1 MTATIMPMKTDR
13 ERIAEEAERVLERA
27 AASDLESV
35 VLVGFCKDGSVY
47 TDRSG
52 QIDTSK
58 LVGLLEMV
66 KHDVIGDWLSVPL
79 TR

>member
-1 MTATIMPMKTDR
+1 MTVTIVPMKTDR
-13 ERIAEEAERVLERA
+13 EQIAEEAKRVLERA

-52 QIDTSK
+52 QIETSK

-66 KHDVIGDWLSVPL
+66 KHDVIRDWWSEPP